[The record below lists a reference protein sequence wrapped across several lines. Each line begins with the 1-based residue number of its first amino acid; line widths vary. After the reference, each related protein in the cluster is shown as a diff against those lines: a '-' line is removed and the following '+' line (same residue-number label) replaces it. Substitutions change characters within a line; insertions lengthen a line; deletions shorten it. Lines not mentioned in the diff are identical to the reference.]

1 MAGALVSVIMPAY
14 NTEKFIRRSI
24 VSVLEQ
30 SHAALELI
38 VIDDCSSDATM
49 QVVDA
54 LSQADARI
62 RLVRQPTNSGVAA
75 ARNAGIDA
83 AQGRFIAF
91 LDSDDWWHPRKLEWQ
106 LADMQR
112 SGAQISYTTYARVT
126 EDGSLLA
133 HVQSPSST
141 SYADMLKSNRIGL
154 STGLYDRR
162 LGDARFKAMGHEDY
176 AFWLELVQR
185 AGQAHRV
192 PFDAPLTW
200 YLVRDGSVSSDKW
213 KAARW
218 QWRIY
223 RDVAQ
228 LSLADSAIHMC
239 HYAWHALS
247 KRRSVTRAS

>member
-1 MAGALVSVIMPAY
+1 MTGDLVSVIMPAY

-24 VSVLEQ
+24 LSVLEQ
-30 SHAALELI
+30 THAALELI
-38 VIDDCSSDATM
+38 VIDDCSLDATM

-62 RLVRQPTNSGVAA
+62 RQVRQRVNGGVAA
-75 ARNAGIDA
+75 ARNAGIGA

-106 LADMQR
+106 LADMLR
-112 SGAQISYTTYARVT
+112 TGAQISYTTYARVT
-126 EDGSLLA
+126 EDGSPLA
-133 HVQSPSST
+133 HVRPSLST

-162 LGDARFKAMGHEDY
+162 LGDGTFKAMGHEDY
-176 AFWLELVQR
+176 AFWLELIKR
-185 AGQAHRV
+185 AEWACCVEH
-192 PFDAPLTW
+192 PEPLAW

-223 RDVAQ
+223 RDVAK
-228 LSLADSAIHMC
+228 LTLADSTIHMC
-239 HYAWHALS
+239 HYAWHALD
-247 KRRSVTRAS
+247 KRR

>member
-1 MAGALVSVIMPAY
+1 MTSAPVSVIMPAY

-24 VSVLEQ
+24 LSVLAQ
-30 SHAALELI
+30 THASLELI
-38 VIDDCSSDATM
+38 VVDDCSSDATL
-49 QVVDA
+49 QVVDE
-54 LSQADARI
+54 LRHGDARI
-62 RLVRQPTNSGVAA
+62 RIVRQPVNGGVAA

-83 AQGRFIAF
+83 AQGSFIAF

-112 SGAQISYTTYARVT
+112 SGAQISYTTYDRVT
-126 EDGSLLA
+126 EDGSLLG
-133 HVQSPSST
+133 HVQPPSST
-141 SYADMLKSNRIGL
+141 SYADMLRSNRIGH

-176 AFWLELVQR
+176 AFWLELIQR
-185 AGQAHRV
+185 AGHARRV
-192 PFDAPLTW
+192 QHAEPLAW
-200 YLVRDGSVSSDKW
+200 YLVRNDSVSSDKY

-223 RDVAQ
+223 RDIAK
-228 LSLADSAIHMC
+228 LGHAASALHMC

-247 KRRSVTRAS
+247 KRR